1 MVERRILRT
10 LWVISI
16 LVMATILLLVTF
28 YRELLFD
35 INLSAGPV
43 VFLSLAVMAFFA
55 EYVDSSL
62 GMGYGTTLTPILLLL
77 GYEPLEIVPAII
89 FSEFLTGTLAGF
101 LHHKIGN
108 VDFRKGTR
116 SRKISLVLFFCAIV
130 GTVGAVILA
139 VSLPKMI
146 VKLYIGVMIFA
157 MGLLMLL
164 SSSSRIRFSW
174 PRITFIGALAAFN
187 KGISGGGF
195 GPLLTGGQIL
205 SGVSEKNAVGIT
217 SLVEGMVCL
226 VGFILYQ
233 IFHGGL
239 NVMIATAL
247 VSGAIL
253 STPMATR
260 TVRVLPDRIL
270 RRAMGY
276 TTLVLGTL
284 TLLKLM

>member
-10 LWVISI
+10 LCIVSI
-16 LVMATILLLVTF
+16 LVMAVILLLVTF
-28 YRELLFD
+28 YRDLLFD
-35 INLSAGPV
+35 INLSTGPV

-89 FSEFLTGTLAGF
+89 FSEFLSGTAAGA
-101 LHHKIGN
+101 LHHKFGN

-116 SRKISLVLFFCAIV
+116 SRKISLVLFSCAIL
-130 GTVGAVILA
+130 GTIGAVILA
-139 VSLPKMI
+139 VSLPKTI

-157 MGLLMLL
+157 MGLLMLF
-164 SSSSRIRFSW
+164 SSSARIRFSW
-174 PRITFIGALAAFN
+174 PRITLIGAVAAFN

-217 SLVEGMVCL
+217 SLVEGLVCL

-239 NVMIATAL
+239 NVMIAAAL

-284 TLLKLM
+284 TLIKLI

>member
-35 INLSAGPV
+35 INLSAGSV
-43 VFLSLAVMAFFA
+43 VFFSLAVMAFFA

-77 GYEPLEIVPAII
+77 GYEPLEIVPAIL
-89 FSEFLTGTLAGF
+89 FSEFVSGIAAGF
-101 LHHKIGN
+101 LHHKFGN
-108 VDFRKGTR
+108 VDFRKGTQG
-116 SRKISLVLFFCAIV
+116 RKISLVLFSCAIF
-130 GTVGAVILA
+130 GTIGAVILA
-139 VSLPKMI
+139 VSLPNTI

-157 MGLLMLL
+157 MGLLMLF

-174 PRITFIGALAAFN
+174 PRISFIGALAAFN

-195 GPLLTGGQIL
+195 GPLLTSGQIL

-233 IFHGGL
+233 IVHGGL
-239 NVMIATAL
+239 NVMIAAAL

-284 TLLKLM
+284 ILFKLM